1 MADQPIPRSTR
12 LVGLLTQPLIPSP
25 VINWILPARLRD
37 KHHNDV
43 VFIGERRIQIKEA
56 LPSGHLQDVVEKSDL
71 EGSLIG
77 AKVINVST
85 QLPWETQAPS
95 LTHPFDTNNLPPQIL
110 FLATDSNEL
119 LFMYCSEMGDGP
131 FVSYNR
137 PLPRDINIADKYGRH
152 IAVDP
157 KSRAVAVSAS
167 RNFFG
172 VLWLKSPGE
181 LQMQMIEG
189 KLNPLSSESF
199 FKVDGD
205 ILFMEFLYP
214 KDNNDKRIILLL
226 IVHKLSTTR
235 SMVFEWDGAS
245 VHNRMNPKRTST
257 SLPQQDQLPS
267 MVIPLAKESSY
278 LLVTTN
284 SMAMYT
290 PNCSSRPM
298 RYPPILPDAE
308 SSEAGLWTRWARPSR
323 NWMYSQRYDG
333 IFLCQE
339 KGWIYYLEFGN
350 DGELETQTSL
360 GQLHCDVDTAFDI
373 LDMGHEGGDF
383 ILAAGSQGD
392 GGLFVQEARDHPRC
406 VQRFINWAP
415 VPDAAVILSDRPF
428 VHKQDMGYAHD
439 RLFVCS
445 TSASGN
451 GAITELR
458 YGIEAQIGVAA
469 TLGGFSSIRGMWAV
483 SLGTKDSI
491 YLVASDPIS
500 SLLLHTTPD
509 MRDGITALE
518 DDTDLDVQQT
528 LAMDCTPSGVI
539 VRVTEKA
546 VHFFVPNDVSLSN
559 CVYHDSGVFVTAAI
573 VDGSSSTII
582 MTTRTIQGN
591 FLHLLRIVTTGG
603 LVSLSNHEPPYP
615 LQKEPICISYQ
626 DWGQVGFI
634 FLGTGDGTVLS
645 FEVYETGG
653 IRQHADTHIS
663 IDTEEDV
670 SKTIESLAVIR
681 TLSDGR
687 MHPFLFCGL
696 RSGIFIPFEIDTDAV
711 NLRGDFHFGF
721 KCLKQRAPRHFGET
735 SINLRSH
742 DTFALFT
749 CGDDFWR
756 VSYAPDGNDCDY
768 FLCRVWITDQNRPAY
783 FPARLN
789 SFDLVDIRDQESGV
803 ATTYMFCF
811 ADGQLLVCSLD
822 QEEKAVPRRIDIP
835 GNPSKLTYS
844 RHLRSLIV
852 SYSVVQIENQA
863 KPLDLSRTACVE
875 FVDPDTQMPV
885 IPNDVDMVAQGLL
898 PWRPHG
904 VSGEKITCIVDCL
917 PHKDGNAYHLIAIG
931 TSISMPHQPNNRQ
944 GRLML
949 IQASRDVN
957 FPGQI
962 TCIDKHTQWFKDP
975 VYAVAAYYDSVI
987 VVSGKRFFTVTSRNS
1002 RTKWNRNITAILP
1015 SPAVEITVRGT
1026 MVYVTT
1032 SRHSVL
1038 TYNIVN
1044 GDIVASGS
1052 DPIARDG
1059 LSHALMPGY
1068 GMPGL
1073 EIPGFGIESDL
1084 LFVSTRGG
1092 ATRVFPSIHQPGD
1105 LVPCAT
1111 ADLPVSLIKLN
1122 QGSKCPSR
1130 LKARTTFYGFG
1141 INGSVCR
1148 LLPLD
1153 ASEWRLLQ
1161 LLLNICLRDEV
1172 ICPSLSHRHRYLNA
1186 ISQVEKS
1193 MHIDGNI
1200 LVRLVSHDSKYL
1212 DRVLEACNRNQFR
1225 DLTPETVRMLFK
1237 AVEDVLGVHVNHTK
1251 ALFTWLR
1258 NLLHIE
1264 L

>member
-1 MADQPIPRSTR
+1 MSISQPITRPTR
-12 LVGLLTQPLIPSP
+12 LTGLLTQPLIPSP

-95 LTHPFDTNNLPPQIL
+95 SLMAHPYDTNKLPPQIL
-110 FLATDSNEL
+110 FLAMDSNEL
-119 LFMYCSEMGDGP
+119 LFMYYSEMGDGP

-137 PLPRDINIADKYGRH
+137 PLPRDVNIADKYGRH

-181 LQMQMIEG
+181 LQMQMAQG
-189 KLNPLSSESF
+189 KLNPLESESF
-199 FKVDGD
+199 LQVDGD

-214 KDNNDKRIILLL
+214 KDINDKRTILLL
-226 IVHKLSTTR
+226 LVHKLGTTR
-235 SMVFEWDGAS
+235 SMVFEWDETS
-245 VHNRMNPKRTST
+245 MLNRQSPKITST
-257 SLPQQDQLPS
+257 SLPPQDQLPS

-290 PNCSSRPM
+290 PNSSSRPM
-298 RYPPILPDAE
+298 RYPPIIPDDE

-406 VQRFINWAP
+406 VQRFLNWAP
-415 VPDAAVILSDRPF
+415 VPDAVAISSDSPDLF
-428 VHKQDMGYAHD
+428 KDNTTHDHD

-469 TLGGFSSIRGMWAV
+469 SLGGLSSIRGMWAV
-483 SLGTKDSI
+483 SFGTKDSI
-491 YLVASDPIS
+491 YMVASDPLS

-518 DDTDLDVQQT
+518 DDTGLDVQQT

-539 VRVTEKA
+539 VRVTERA
-546 VHFFVPNDVSLSN
+546 VHFFVPTDFSLNSY
-559 CVYHDSGVFVTAAI
+559 VPHDPLVFVTAAI
-573 VDGSSSTII
+573 VDGPSSTVI
-582 MTTRTIQGN
+582 MTTRTQEGD
-591 FLHLLRIVTTGG
+591 FLHFLPIVTIEGRAF
-603 LVSLSNHEPPYP
+603 LSNHEAPYP
-615 LQKEPICISYQ
+615 LQKEPICISHQ
-626 DWGQVGFI
+626 NWGKYGLI
-634 FLGTGDGTVLS
+634 FLGTSDGTVLS
-645 FEVYETGG
+645 FKVCNETRG
-653 IRQHADTHIS
+653 IRQYADTHIS
-663 IDTEEDV
+663 VETGEDI
-670 SKTIESLAVIR
+670 SKTIESLAVIK

-687 MHPFLFCGL
+687 IHAFLFCGL
-696 RSGIFIPFEIDTDAV
+696 RSGILVPFDIDTNAASFS
-711 NLRGDFHFGF
+711 GDPVFGF
-721 KCLKQRAPRHFGET
+721 NCLKQRAPRHLGQT
-735 SINLRSH
+735 SINLKAH
-742 DTFALFT
+742 NTFALFT
-749 CGDDFWR
+749 CGDNFWR
-756 VSYAPDGNDCDY
+756 VSYASDGNDFDY
-768 FLCRVWITDQNRPAY
+768 FLSRVWITDQNSPAY
-783 FPARLN
+783 FPTRFN
-789 SFDLVDIRDQESGV
+789 GFDLVDVRDQESGI
-803 ATTYMFCF
+803 ATTYLFCF
-811 ADGQLLVCSLD
+811 ADGQLLICSLD
-822 QEEKAVPRRIDIP
+822 QEAKAIPRRIDLP

-844 RHLRSLIV
+844 KHLRSLIV
-852 SYSVVQIENQA
+852 SYSVTQNRKA
-863 KPLDLSRTACVE
+863 RPLDLSHTPCIE
-875 FVDPDTQMPV
+875 FVDPDTQFPV
-885 IPNDVDMVAQGLL
+885 APNDMHLAVQGLL

-904 VSGEKITCIVDCL
+904 VPGEKVTCIFDWM
-917 PHKDGNAYHLIAIG
+917 PQKNGNAYHLIAIG
-931 TSISMPHQPNNRQ
+931 TSINLSHQPNTRQ
-944 GRLML
+944 GRLVL
-949 IQASRDVN
+949 IQASRDGN
-957 FPGQI
+957 YPGQI
-962 TCIDKHTQWFKDP
+962 NCIDKHTQWFNDP
-975 VYAVAAYYDSVI
+975 VYAMAAYEDSVI
-987 VVSGKRFFTVTSRNS
+987 VVSGKKFFTVSSRNS
-1002 RTKWNRNITAILP
+1002 KTKWVRNITAVLP
-1015 SPAVEITVRGT
+1015 SPAVAMTVRGNLI
-1026 MVYVTT
+1026 YVTS
-1032 SRHSVL
+1032 SRHSLVV
-1038 TYNIVN
+1038 YRIVN
-1044 GDIVASGS
+1044 GDIVVNGF

-1059 LSHALMPGY
+1059 LSQSLMPG
-1068 GMPGL
+1068 PG
-1073 EIPGFGIESDL
+1073 IKSDL

-1092 ATRVFPSIHQPGD
+1092 ATRVFANLDQQGD
-1105 LVPCAT
+1105 LVPCPT
-1111 ADLPVSLIKLN
+1111 ADLPVSLIKLA
-1122 QGSKCPSR
+1122 QGCKSPAS
-1130 LKARTTFYGFG
+1130 LKTTSTFYGFG
-1141 INGSVCR
+1141 INGSVYR
-1148 LLPLD
+1148 LLALD
-1153 ASEWRLLQ
+1153 MKEWRLLQ

-1172 ICPSLSHRHRYLNA
+1172 ICPSLSRRHRYLDA
-1186 ISQVEKS
+1186 ISQVENS

-1200 LVRLVSHDSKYL
+1200 LARLASRDSKYL
-1212 DRVLEACNRNQFR
+1212 DQVLMACNNNQFK
-1225 DLTPETVRMLFK
+1225 DLTPETVHMFFE
-1237 AVEDVLGVHVNHTK
+1237 AVQDVLGVYANHTQ
-1251 ALFTWLR
+1251 AVFSWLR
-1258 NLLHIE
+1258 NVLHIE
-1264 L
+1264 I

>member
-1 MADQPIPRSTR
+1 MPDNQHKTRSTH
-12 LVGLLTQPLIPSP
+12 LAGLLTQPLIPSP

-95 LTHPFDTNNLPPQIL
+95 SSMVHPYDQNNLPPQIL
-110 FLATDSNEL
+110 FLAMDSNEL

-137 PLPRDINIADKYGRH
+137 ALPRDINIADKYGRH

-181 LQMQMIEG
+181 LQMQMAQG
-189 KLNPLSSESF
+189 KLNPISSESF
-199 FKVDGD
+199 FQLDGD

-214 KDNNDKRIILLL
+214 KDNNDKRVILLL
-226 IVHKLSTTR
+226 IVHKRGTTR
-235 SMVFEWDGAS
+235 SMVFEWDGVNVS
-245 VHNRMNPKRTST
+245 NRMTPKRTST

-290 PNCSSRPM
+290 PNSSSRPM
-298 RYPPILPDAE
+298 RYPPIIPDAE

-323 NWMYSQRYDG
+323 NWIYSQRYDG

-406 VQRFINWAP
+406 VQRFLNWAP
-415 VPDAAVILSDRPF
+415 VPDAVVIPSVSPGSPFKRNLSRDR
-428 VHKQDMGYAHD
+428 D

-458 YGIEAQIGVAA
+458 HGVEAQIGVAA

-491 YLVASDPIS
+491 YLVASDPLS

-518 DDTDLDVQQT
+518 DDTGLDVQQT
-528 LAMDCTPSGVI
+528 LAMDCTPSGAI
-539 VRVTEKA
+539 VRVTERA
-546 VHFFVPNDVSLSN
+546 VHFFVPADFSLNTSIQ
-559 CVYHDSGVFVTAAI
+559 HDPLVFVTAAL
-573 VDGSSSTII
+573 VDGPSSTVI
-582 MTTRTIQGN
+582 MTTRTKEGN
-591 FLHLLRIVTTGG
+591 FLHFLRIITTEGRVT
-603 LVSLSNHEPPYP
+603 LSNHEAPYP
-615 LQKEPICISYQ
+615 LQKEPICISHQ
-626 DWGQVGFI
+626 NWGKIGFI

-645 FEVYETGG
+645 FEVDNETGG
-653 IRQHADTHIS
+653 VRQHADTLIS
-663 IDTEEDV
+663 TNTEDDI

-681 TLSDGR
+681 APSGGG

-696 RSGIFIPFEIDTDAV
+696 RSGILVPFEIDTDAV
-711 NLRGDFHFGF
+711 NFRGDPVFGF
-721 KCLKQRAPRHFGET
+721 RCLKQRVPRRYGKT
-735 SINLRSH
+735 SLNLKAH
-742 DTFALFT
+742 NTFALFT

-756 VSYAPDGNDCDY
+756 VSYAPGGNDCDY
-768 FLCRVWITDQNRPAY
+768 FLSRVWVTDQNCPAY
-783 FPARLN
+783 SPTRFN
-789 SFDLVDIRDQESGV
+789 SFDLVDVRDQVSGI
-803 ATTYMFCF
+803 AATYMFCF
-811 ADGQLLVCSLD
+811 ADGQLLVCSLN
-822 QEEKAVPRRIDIP
+822 QEAKAVPRRIDIP

-844 RHLRSLIV
+844 RHLQSLIV
-852 SYSVVQIENQA
+852 SYSVVQNGNQA
-863 KPLDLSRTACVE
+863 RPLDISRTACIE
-875 FVDPDTQMPV
+875 FVDPDTQLPV
-885 IPNDVDMVAQGLL
+885 APNDVDMVAQGLL

-904 VSGEKITCIVDCL
+904 VSGEKITCILDWM
-917 PHKDGNAYHLIAIG
+917 PHKDGNEYHLIAVG
-931 TSISMPHQPNNRQ
+931 TSVNLPHQPNNRQ

-949 IQASRDVN
+949 IQASRDGN
-957 FPGQI
+957 SPGQI

-975 VYAVAAYYDSVI
+975 IYAMAAYDDSVI
-987 VVSGKRFFTVTSRNS
+987 VASGKRFFTVTSRNS
-1002 RTKWNRNITAILP
+1002 RTKWNRNITALLP
-1015 SPAVEITVRGT
+1015 SPAVAMTVVGT
-1026 MVYVTT
+1026 MIYITS

-1038 TYNIVN
+1038 TYAIVN
-1044 GDIVASGS
+1044 GDILPSGFDS
-1052 DPIARDG
+1052 VARDG
-1059 LSHALMPGY
+1059 LSHALMPG
-1068 GMPGL
+1068 
-1073 EIPGFGIESDL
+1073 FGIEPDRIL
-1084 LFVSTRGG
+1084 VSSRGG
-1092 ATRVFPSIHQPGD
+1092 AARVFTIKTHNPPVD
-1105 LVPCAT
+1105 LVPCPV
-1111 ADLPVSLIKLN
+1111 ADLPVSLIKVTKGCKSPASLMAH
-1122 QGSKCPSR
+1122 S
-1130 LKARTTFYGFG
+1130 TYYGFG
-1141 INGSVCR
+1141 INGSVYR
-1148 LLPLD
+1148 LLALH
-1153 ASEWRLLQ
+1153 AKECRLLQ
-1161 LLLNICLRDEV
+1161 LLLNFCLRDEV
-1172 ICPSLSHRHRYLNA
+1172 ICPSLSRRHRYLDA
-1186 ISQVEKS
+1186 ISQVENS
-1193 MHIDGNI
+1193 MHIDGTI
-1200 LVRLVSHDSKYL
+1200 LARLVSRDSTYL
-1212 DRVLEACNRNQFR
+1212 DKVLLACDRNQFK
-1225 DLTPETVRMLFK
+1225 DLTPETVKIFIRAIEDTLK
-1237 AVEDVLGVHVNHTK
+1237 VEVNHTQ

-1258 NLLHIE
+1258 RVLHIE
-1264 L
+1264 I

>member
-1 MADQPIPRSTR
+1 MPGDQHKTCRSR
-12 LVGLLTQPLIPSP
+12 LAGLLTQPLIPSP
-25 VINWILPARLRD
+25 IIKWILPARLRD

-56 LPSGHLQDVVEKSDL
+56 LPSGHLQDVVEKSDI

-85 QLPWETQAPS
+85 QLPWETQAPTS
-95 LTHPFDTNNLPPQIL
+95 SIVHPYDRNKLPPQIL
-110 FLATDSNEL
+110 FLVLDSNEL

-137 PLPRDINIADKYGRH
+137 ALPRDINIADKYGRH

-172 VLWLKSPGE
+172 VLWLKSPDE
-181 LQMQMIEG
+181 LQMQMAQG

-199 FKVDGD
+199 FQVTGD

-214 KDNNDKRIILLL
+214 KDNNDKRVILLL
-226 IVHKLSTTR
+226 IIHNRDTTR
-235 SMVFEWDGAS
+235 SMVFEWDGVS
-245 VHNRMNPKRTST
+245 VLNRMTPKRTST
-257 SLPQQDQLPS
+257 ILPQQDQLPS

-290 PNCSSRPM
+290 PSSSSRPM
-298 RYPPILPDAE
+298 RYPPIIPDAE

-406 VQRFINWAP
+406 VQRFLNWAP
-415 VPDAAVILSDRPF
+415 VPDAVVIPSAPQDSPFRRNLSR
-428 VHKQDMGYAHD
+428 HRD

-469 TLGGFSSIRGMWAV
+469 TLGGFSSIRDMWAV

-491 YLVASDPIS
+491 YLVASDPLS

-518 DDTDLDVQQT
+518 DDTDLEVQQT
-528 LAMDCTPSGVI
+528 LAMDCTPSGAI
-539 VRVTEKA
+539 VRVTERA
-546 VHFFVPNDVSLSN
+546 VHFFVPADNSLNSSIQHDPLVS
-559 CVYHDSGVFVTAAI
+559 VTAAI
-573 VDGSSSTII
+573 VDGPSSTVI
-582 MTTRTIQGN
+582 MTTRTKEGN
-591 FLHLLRIVTTGG
+591 FLHFFRIITTGAC
-603 LVSLSNHEPPYP
+603 VTLSNHEAPYP
-615 LQKEPICISYQ
+615 LQKEPICISHQ
-626 DWGQVGFI
+626 NWGKV
-634 FLGTGDGTVLS
+634 DNES
-645 FEVYETGG
+645 GG
-653 IRQHADTHIS
+653 IRQHADTRIS
-663 IDTEEDV
+663 VTSGDDI
-670 SKTIESLAVIR
+670 SLAIESLAVVR
-681 TLSDGR
+681 TLSDDR

-696 RSGIFIPFEIDTDAV
+696 RSGILVPFEIDTDTV
-711 NLRGDFHFGF
+711 NFRGDPVFGF
-721 KCLKQRAPRHFGET
+721 KCLKQRLPRRYGKT
-735 SINLRSH
+735 SIKLKSH
-742 DTFALFT
+742 NTFALFI

-756 VSYAPDGNDCDY
+756 VSYAPGGNDCDY
-768 FLCRVWITDQNRPAY
+768 FLSRVWITDQNCPAY
-783 FPARLN
+783 FPTRLN
-789 SFDLVDIRDQESGV
+789 SFALVDVGDQESGIIS
-803 ATTYMFCF
+803 TYLFCF

-822 QEEKAVPRRIDIP
+822 QEAKTVPRRIDMP

-852 SYSVVQIENQA
+852 SYSVVQKGNQA
-863 KPLDLSRTACVE
+863 RPLDLSRTACIE
-875 FVDPDTQMPV
+875 FVDPDAQVPV
-885 IPNDVDMVAQGLL
+885 VPNDVDMVSQGLL

-904 VSGEKITCIVDCL
+904 VSGEKITCILDWMPC
-917 PHKDGNAYHLIAIG
+917 KGGNEYHLIAIG
-931 TSISMPHQPNNRQ
+931 TSVDVPHQPNKRQ

-949 IQASRDVN
+949 IHASRDVSS
-957 FPGQI
+957 PGQI

-975 VYAVAAYYDSVI
+975 IYAMASYSDSVI
-987 VVSGKRFFTVTSRNS
+987 VASGKRFFTVTSRNS
-1002 RTKWNRNITAILP
+1002 LTKWNRNITALLP
-1015 SPAVEITVRGT
+1015 SPAVAMTVAGD
-1026 MVYVTT
+1026 MIYVTS

-1038 TYNIVN
+1038 TYVIVN
-1044 GDIVASGS
+1044 GDILASGFDS
-1052 DPIARDG
+1052 VARDG
-1059 LSHALMPGY
+1059 LSHTL
-1068 GMPGL
+1068 
-1073 EIPGFGIESDL
+1073 IPGFGIEPDHL
-1084 LFVSTRGG
+1084 LVSSRGG
-1092 ATRVFPSIHQPGD
+1092 AARIFTMKTLDPPVD
-1105 LVPCAT
+1105 LVPRAV
-1111 ADLPVSLIKLN
+1111 ANLPVSLIEVT
-1122 QGSKCPSR
+1122 QGCKSPAS
-1130 LKARTTFYGFG
+1130 LVTNTPYYGFG
-1141 INGSVCR
+1141 INGTVYR
-1148 LLPLD
+1148 LLVLR
-1153 ASEWRLLQ
+1153 AKECHLLQ
-1161 LLLNICLRDEV
+1161 LLLNICLRDEA
-1172 ICPSLSHRHRYLNA
+1172 ICPSLSRRHRYLDA
-1186 ISQVEKS
+1186 ISQVENSK
-1193 MHIDGNI
+1193 HIDGTI
-1200 LVRLVSHDSKYL
+1200 LTRLVSRDSKYL
-1212 DRVLEACNRNQFR
+1212 DEVLRACDRKQFK
-1225 DLTPETVRMLFK
+1225 DLTPETVKIFMK
-1237 AVEDVLGVHVNHTK
+1237 AIEETLGADVNHTQ

-1258 NLLHIE
+1258 RLLHIE